1 MAAATRATD
10 GSARHPRGGAT
21 SSTEAASAPLRL
33 LRALRRLC
41 DAAPRLRE
49 DRRRRA
55 IRRRWIALAIAAAV
69 SAAINL
75 ALLFAFD
82 GLWSG
87 SVAGPE
93 APPVELIEL
102 PETAEPFPESPPTAT
117 AEAIPE
123 APATLPDFAP
133 LPIAAAP
140 TETPLDTSLAAAAP
154 GVGGPA
160 LDSAGTGGTTFFGVS
175 ARGRRIGYV
184 VDVSASMEGGGR
196 LWVALDELKRSLA
209 GLPDHTWFHVALFS
223 NDVVVPPFQPAWLR
237 ATDENLERMT
247 RWLDREVSTG
257 GGTRPGGAFQ
267 RLFGLDPPPDAIF
280 FLTDG
285 EVPPDTPS
293 LVQRLNQRLERAVV
307 NTVAFGSE
315 AGRAPLERIARDS
328 DGAFRFVPVGGR
340 R

>member
-1 MAAATRATD
+1 MAISLAVN
-10 GSARHPRGGAT
+10 
-21 SSTEAASAPLRL
+21 L
-33 LRALRRLC
+33 L
-41 DAAPRLRE
+41 
-49 DRRRRA
+49 
-55 IRRRWIALAIAAAV
+55 
-69 SAAINL
+69 
-75 ALLFAFD
+75 LLLAFD

-87 SVAGPE
+87 SVERPE
-93 APPVELIEL
+93 APPVELL
-102 PETAEPFPESPPTAT
+102 DLAESPEPLPDRPSAASTELA
-117 AEAIPE
+117 AE
-123 APATLPDFAP
+123 APATLPRFAP
-133 LPIAAAP
+133 LPTATAVV
-140 TETPLDTSLAAAAP
+140 ESSLDTAAVAAP
-154 GVGGPA
+154 GIGGPA

-196 LWVALDELKRSLA
+196 LWVALGELKRSLA
-209 GLPDHTWFHVALFS
+209 ALPDHTWFHIALFS
-223 NDVVVPPFQPAWLR
+223 NDVVAPPFQSGWLR
-237 ATDENLERMT
+237 ATDENLERT
-247 RWLDREVSTG
+247 TAWLDREVSTG

-267 RLFGLDPPPDAIF
+267 RLFALEPPPDAIF

-307 NTVAFGSE
+307 NTVAFGTE

>member
-1 MAAATRATD
+1 M
-10 GSARHPRGGAT
+10 
-21 SSTEAASAPLRL
+21 RL

-41 DAAPRLRE
+41 DAAPQLRE

-55 IRRRWIALAIAAAV
+55 VRRRWIALGVAAAISIAV
-69 SAAINL
+69 NL
-75 ALLFAFD
+75 ALLVAFD

-87 SVAGPE
+87 SVARPE
-93 APPVELIEL
+93 ASPVELVEL
-102 PETAEPFPESPPTAT
+102 PELPEPFDEPP
-117 AEAIPE
+117 
-123 APATLPDFAP
+123 PATPAETSFDAPSTLPEFAP
-133 LPIAAAP
+133 LPLAAAP
-140 TETPLDTSLAAAAP
+140 AEIALETATAVVAP

-196 LWVALDELKRSLA
+196 LWVALDELKRSLSA
-209 GLPDHTWFHVALFS
+209 LPDHTWFHVALFS
-223 NDVVVPPFQPAWLR
+223 NDVVVPPFQPGWLR
-237 ATDENLERMT
+237 ATDENLGRMT
-247 RWLDREVSTG
+247 GWLDREVSTG

-293 LVQRLNQRLERAVV
+293 LVQRLNQRLQRAVV

-315 AGRAPLERIARDS
+315 AGRAPLERIASDS
-328 DGAFRFVPVGGR
+328 SGAFRFVPVGGR

>member
-1 MAAATRATD
+1 LGVAAAI
-10 GSARHPRGGAT
+10 S
-21 SSTEAASAPLRL
+21 
-33 LRALRRLC
+33 
-41 DAAPRLRE
+41 
-49 DRRRRA
+49 
-55 IRRRWIALAIAAAV
+55 IAV
-69 SAAINL
+69 NL
-75 ALLFAFD
+75 ALLVAFD

-87 SVAGPE
+87 SVARPK
-93 APPVELIEL
+93 ASPVELVEL
-102 PETAEPFPESPPTAT
+102 PELPEPFDEPP
-117 AEAIPE
+117 
-123 APATLPDFAP
+123 PATPAETSFDAPSTLPEFAP
-133 LPIAAAP
+133 LPLAAAP
-140 TETPLDTSLAAAAP
+140 AEIALETATAVVAP

-196 LWVALDELKRSLA
+196 LWVALDELKRSLSA
-209 GLPDHTWFHVALFS
+209 LPDHTWFHVALFS
-223 NDVVVPPFQPAWLR
+223 NDVVVPSFQPGWLR

-247 RWLDREVSTG
+247 GWLDREVSTG

-293 LVQRLNQRLERAVV
+293 LVQRLNQRLQRAVV

-315 AGRAPLERIARDS
+315 AGRAPLERIASDS
-328 DGAFRFVPVGGR
+328 SGAFRFVPVGGR

>member
-1 MAAATRATD
+1 MSAHSRGSERSPRPPQPGPTPFANATTV
-10 GSARHPRGGAT
+10 PM
-21 SSTEAASAPLRL
+21 RL
-33 LRALRRLC
+33 LQTLRRLC
-41 DAAPRLRE
+41 ESAPRLRE

-55 IRRRWIALAIAAAV
+55 VRRRWIALAIAAGI
-69 SAAINL
+69 SIAINL
-75 ALLFAFD
+75 ALLVAFD
-82 GLWSG
+82 GIWSG
-87 SVAGPE
+87 AAARPD

-102 PETAEPFPESPPTAT
+102 PATPEPFADPPPSDA
-117 AEAIPE
+117 ADARPD
-123 APATLPDFAP
+123 APSTLPEFAP

-140 TETPLDTSLAAAAP
+140 AEAPLSTATSAVAP

-196 LWVALDELKRSLA
+196 LWVAIDELKRSLSA
-209 GLPDHTWFHVALFS
+209 LPDHTWFHVALFS
-223 NDVVVPPFQPAWLR
+223 NDVVVPTFQRGWLR
-237 ATDENLERMT
+237 ATDENLQRIT
-247 RWLDREVSTG
+247 QWLDREVSTG

-293 LVQRLNQRLERAVV
+293 LVQRLNQRLQRAVV

-328 DGAFRFVPVGGR
+328 DGVFRFVPVGGGR
-340 R
+340 

>member
-1 MAAATRATD
+1 M
-10 GSARHPRGGAT
+10 
-21 SSTEAASAPLRL
+21 RL

-41 DAAPRLRE
+41 DAAPQLRE

-55 IRRRWIALAIAAAV
+55 VRRRWIALGVAAAISIAV
-69 SAAINL
+69 NL
-75 ALLFAFD
+75 ALLVAFD

-87 SVAGPE
+87 SVARPK
-93 APPVELIEL
+93 ASPVELVEL
-102 PETAEPFPESPPTAT
+102 PELPEPFDEPP
-117 AEAIPE
+117 
-123 APATLPDFAP
+123 PATPAETSFDAPSTLPEFAP
-133 LPIAAAP
+133 LPLAAAP
-140 TETPLDTSLAAAAP
+140 AEIALETATAVVAP

-196 LWVALDELKRSLA
+196 LWVALDELKRSLSA
-209 GLPDHTWFHVALFS
+209 LPDHTWFHVALFS
-223 NDVVVPPFQPAWLR
+223 NDVVVPPFQPGWLR

-247 RWLDREVSTG
+247 GWLDREVSTG

-293 LVQRLNQRLERAVV
+293 LVQRLNQRLQRAVV

-315 AGRAPLERIARDS
+315 AGRAPLERIASDS
-328 DGAFRFVPVGGR
+328 SGAFRFVPVGGR